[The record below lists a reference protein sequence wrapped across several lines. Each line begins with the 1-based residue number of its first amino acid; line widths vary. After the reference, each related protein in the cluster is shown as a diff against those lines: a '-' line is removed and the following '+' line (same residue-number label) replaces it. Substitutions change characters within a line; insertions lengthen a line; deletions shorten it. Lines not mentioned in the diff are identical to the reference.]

1 MIQCI
6 AKSRPLLQPIGKMS
20 NTQNVTLR
28 FLDESREN
36 LDKKLYYP
44 RKDLINIQN
53 INDNDCFKRWFVR
66 YLHPTDDTPRRIKKI
81 DKLYG
86 SKLDF
91 KDTKLPVKVRDIRKI
106 KRKNSIGLVFLVMKI
121 GKSIQ
126 SMCQKMLGR

>member
-1 MIQCI
+1 MFALFISKCYLLASSSYI
-6 AKSRPLLQPIGKMS
+6 KSPKE
-20 NTQNVTLR
+20 
-28 FLDESREN
+28 LDH
-36 LDKKLYYP
+36 P

-53 INDNDCFKRWFVR
+53 INDNECFKRCFVR
-66 YLHPTDDTPRRIKKI
+66 YLHPTDDSPRRIKKI

-91 KDTKLPVKVRDIRKI
+91 KDTKFPVKIRDIRKI